1 MNVWKMDEAVLLE
14 TVLNASLKS
23 KSWMYSTFML
33 FISTFI
39 CISVV
44 FSDKLN
50 HVAVRK
56 FCLVRAIKE
65 LCIL

>member
-44 FSDKLN
+44 F
-50 HVAVRK
+50 
-56 FCLVRAIKE
+56 F
-65 LCIL
+65 